1 MTSLLDGAP
10 ADESTLETL
19 ALTNF
24 GHFTSMRVENGE
36 VKGLALHLGRLRRD
50 CRLIFGADLDTE
62 RVREHMRQ
70 AVAGRSE
77 PLALRVTVFDPALG
91 LTRITGPADPHV
103 LVSARPA
110 RSGPWAAFTAK
121 TFQYSRDTAVVKHT
135 GLFSQ
140 FHYRRQATLVGF
152 DDAIFVERDARVSEG
167 ATWNLGFV
175 RRDGRIVWPDAPVL
189 PGVTMLLL
197 QRAVPA
203 SETAVVSFGV
213 INEMRAAF
221 ATNSGFGVRAISR
234 IDAFYYAENDP
245 AISALQ
251 EAYDAIPGDVL

>member
-10 ADESTLETL
+10 VEKSTLEAL

-24 GHFTSMRVENGE
+24 GHFTSMRVENGA

-50 CRLIFGADLDTE
+50 CRLIFDADLDTE
-62 RVREHMRQ
+62 LVRDYMRQ
-70 AVAGRSE
+70 AVEGHSE

-91 LTRITGPADPHV
+91 LTRIAGPADPHV
-103 LVSARPA
+103 LVSVRPA
-110 RSGPWAAFTAK
+110 RSGPWAPFTAK
-121 TFQYSRDTAVVKHT
+121 TFQFARDTAVVKHT

-140 FHYRRQATLVGF
+140 FHYRRQASLVGF
-152 DDAIFVERDARVSEG
+152 DDAIFVERDARISEG

-197 QRAVPA
+197 QRALPTA
-203 SETAVVSFGV
+203 ETAVVSFGV
-213 INEMRAAF
+213 IGEMRAAF
-221 ATNSGFGVRAISR
+221 ATNAGFGVRAISR

-251 EAYDAIPGDVL
+251 QAYEAIPDDVL